1 MAQGILVA
9 FDLDEGSRLA
19 LRRGLQLQA
28 QWSARL
34 TALHVLDEGTP
45 ESLAKEEARQ
55 AKTRM
60 ATLVEPELL
69 FSQRAELLV
78 ETGIVEERLLAA
90 AEARDSA
97 LVVTG
102 PPRARSIAGLFLGS
116 TIERLLRYG
125 PYPVLVVRQPP
136 EDAAYRRICIAVDE
150 GDTSSFALRRA
161 AALGL
166 LEAASVWAVHGVR
179 AQGKMAMTAHVG
191 VEPDQIAEHIART
204 TATAATGIEHMV
216 RTSLPEGPGI
226 SIIVR
231 EGDPVA
237 VVRESLEELEI
248 DLLVVGTR
256 GATGLKRLLLGSTAE
271 ALIARAPCDVLAIPA
286 LD

>member
-9 FDLDEGSRLA
+9 FDLDESSRLA

-28 QWSARL
+28 QWSAPL

-45 ESLAKEEARQ
+45 ASLAEEESRQ
-55 AKTRM
+55 ARTRM
-60 ATLVEPELL
+60 ASLVEPELL
-69 FSQRAELLV
+69 LSQRTELLV

-90 AEARDSA
+90 AEARGAA

-102 PPRARSIAGLFLGS
+102 PPRPRSIAGLFLGS

-125 PYPVLVVRQPP
+125 PFPLLVVRRPP
-136 EDAAYRRICIAVDE
+136 QDTGYRRICVAVDE
-150 GDTSSFALRRA
+150 GDPSAFALRRA

-166 LEAASVWAVHGVR
+166 LEGASVWAVHGVR

-191 VEPDQIAEHIART
+191 VEPDQIAEHVART
-204 TATAATGIEHMV
+204 TATAAAGIEHLL
-216 RTSLPEGPGI
+216 RRSLPEGPDV
-226 SIIVR
+226 SVIVR

-237 VVRESLEELEI
+237 VVQESLTELEI